1 MKIRVSVFV
10 YILALAMTFFGFFGQ
25 FVSYFAAVVFHEMA
39 HAECARRLGYV
50 LNEFRLMP
58 YGAALIGEF
67 EGADWK
73 DECRIAAAGPALN
86 IILAVLCLA
95 LWWLI
100 PASYYFTEN
109 FAYANMSIAAVN
121 LLPVY
126 PLDGGRITLAAAS
139 RRVNRQTAYKRLR
152 ISGYA
157 VSAVFAGLFV
167 ASCFYGANL
176 SFASMSAFILLS
188 TVVPDNRCSYQ
199 RLYQLSARGGRTMKG
214 LKVQEVILR
223 GDAPARMFFR
233 ALNSNYYTEFRIVD
247 GSMRTLARISETEL
261 EGLSASAF
269 AGTAAQLIEE
279 KSALSVK
286 KTL

>member
-1 MKIRVSVFV
+1 MIK
-10 YILALAMTFFGFFGQ
+10 Y
-25 FVSYFAAVVFHEMA
+25 
-39 HAECARRLGYV
+39 
-50 LNEFRLMP
+50 
-58 YGAALIGEF
+58 
-67 EGADWK
+67 
-73 DECRIAAAGPALN
+73 
-86 IILAVLCLA
+86 
-95 LWWLI
+95 
-100 PASYYFTEN
+100 
-109 FAYANMSIAAVN
+109 
-121 LLPVY
+121 
-126 PLDGGRITLAAAS
+126 
-139 RRVNRQTAYKRLR
+139 YKRLR
-152 ISGYA
+152 IAGYA

-188 TVVPDNRCSYQ
+188 TVIPDNRCAYQ

-247 GSMRTLARISETEL
+247 GNMQTLARISETEL

-279 KSALSVK
+279 KNVLVAK
-286 KTL
+286 KNV